1 MTNIYAIYS
10 DNSAYKR
17 LPDEIIDYQL
27 ADNPDD
33 AINASDYSTYSTSPM
48 IYAKIV
54 FERVIL

>member
-27 ADNPDD
+27 ADNP
-33 AINASDYSTYSTSPM
+33 AGET
-48 IYAKIV
+48 K
-54 FERVIL
+54 